1 VTVRTATAADVDRI
15 VAFDHVAQRD
25 QRRIA
30 LIRRTIDCGRCFV
43 FEATGV
49 LAGYAALEYS
59 FYDNGFVAA
68 LYVHPEHQHQGI
80 GTRLM
85 QHLESTCETEKLF
98 TSTNLS
104 NLRMHGLLAKLGY
117 QLSGVIENL
126 DPGDPELVYFKRP
139 AVPRV
144 LR

>member
-1 VTVRTATAADVDRI
+1 VDRI
-15 VAFDHVAQRD
+15 VALDHVAQRD
-25 QRRIA
+25 QRRVA

-68 LYVHPEHQHQGI
+68 LYVHAEHQHQGI

-104 NLRMHGLLAKLGY
+104 NLRMLGLLAKLGY

-126 DPGDPELVYFKRP
+126 DPGDPELVYFKRLV
-139 AVPRV
+139 APRV